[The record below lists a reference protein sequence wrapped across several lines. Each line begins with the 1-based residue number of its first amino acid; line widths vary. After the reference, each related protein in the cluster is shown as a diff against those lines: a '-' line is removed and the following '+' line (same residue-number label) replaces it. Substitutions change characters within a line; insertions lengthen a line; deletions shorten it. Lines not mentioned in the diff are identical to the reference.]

1 MRLLVGEGGTEVDV
15 GCAGQGTEC
24 VCGVSTESKFL
35 LPVDSEH
42 KATVFNPANFR
53 GVHMA
58 SFHTSWLGF
67 FTTFVSTFA
76 PAALLPIIRD
86 DLNLTKPDLGNAGI
100 AAVTGTIGARVA
112 MGAVCDKFGPRFGY
126 AFLLLLSAPAVYGM
140 SLADGATSF
149 LLCRFF
155 IGFSLATFV
164 SCQFWCSVMFNVKIV
179 GVANATA
186 GGWGNLGGGVTQ
198 LLMPL
203 LFEAIKS
210 NQEPFSAWRWAFFVP
225 GTMHLVLGSFI
236 LFFSNDLPDG
246 RYSQLKKK
254 GEMAK
259 SAFKESF
266 LAGVTNYRTWLM
278 TIVYGFSF
286 GVELTMNN
294 IAASYFFDQFGVSLS
309 IAGILASCFGLM
321 NIAARSVGGIMSDYT
336 GKKYGMRGRLWTL
349 WILQTVEGV
358 MCVVMGLLSNSLAG
372 TLVVMIV
379 FSIFVQAS
387 EGAAFGVVPFI
398 SKRGLG
404 IVSGLVGAG
413 GNSGSAVG
421 QAIFF
426 KSDR

>member
-1 MRLLVGEGGTEVDV
+1 MVVV
-15 GCAGQGTEC
+15 
-24 VCGVSTESKFL
+24 VCLEPKFL

-42 KATVFNPANFR
+42 KATVFDPRNFR
-53 GVHMA
+53 GVHMQ
-58 SFHTSWLGF
+58 SFHTSWIGF

-126 AFLLLLSAPAVYGM
+126 AFLLLLSGPAVFSM
-140 SLADGATSF
+140 ALANNATGFILS
-149 LLCRFF
+149 RFF

-203 LFEAIKS
+203 VYNGIKS
-210 NQEPFSAWRWAFFVP
+210 YQEPFAAWRWAFFVP
-225 GTMHLVLGSFI
+225 GCMHLVVGAFI
-236 LFFSNDLPDG
+236 LVFANDLPDG
-246 RYSQLKKK
+246 RYNELRKK
-254 GEMAK
+254 GQMAK
-259 SAFKESF
+259 SQFLESF
-266 LAGVTNYRTWLM
+266 LAGVKNYRTWLL
-278 TIVYGFSF
+278 TAAYGFSF

-294 IAASYFFDQFGVSLS
+294 IAASYFFDQFDVNLQ
-309 IAGILASCFGLM
+309 IAGILASCFGLV
-321 NIAARSVGGIMSDYT
+321 NLVARSLGGIISDYT
-336 GKKYGMRGRLWTL
+336 GRQYGMRGRLWTL
-349 WILQTVEGV
+349 WTLQTTEGV
-358 MCVVMGLLSNSLAG
+358 LCIIMGLLYKSLAG
-372 TLVVMIV
+372 TLIVMIC
-379 FSIFVQAS
+379 FSLFVQSS
-387 EGAAFGVVPFI
+387 EGATFGVVPFV

-413 GNSGSAVG
+413 GNSGSAIA

-426 KSDR
+426 KTDR